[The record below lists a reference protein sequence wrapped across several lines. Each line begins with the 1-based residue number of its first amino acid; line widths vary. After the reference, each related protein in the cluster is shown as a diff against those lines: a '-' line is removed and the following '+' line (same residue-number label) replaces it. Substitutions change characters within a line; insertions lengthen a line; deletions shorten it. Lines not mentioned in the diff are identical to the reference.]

1 MAPSSPF
8 VSFANFHAFALKP
21 LCLPCTHMVLSEN
34 TSAPLNNR
42 GGYKKVSSLAIIL
55 PLLQESQRSFTQMT
69 CTRVARGACQVLPL
83 KASCVSCVYLI
94 MECVSS
100 SVFIYKLTWGGRKKK
115 QLKDTMSTCKR
126 SCITLVNRYLHCQ
139 NVTTNITFLTFIR
152 VMMCYWMLYKPVTV
166 CKWCLSSR
174 QSLTGSHLFER
185 EERES

>member
-42 GGYKKVSSLAIIL
+42 GGQLIGNNPPSSAGIAEVLYSDVVY
-55 PLLQESQRSFTQMT
+55 PRSERCM
-69 CTRVARGACQVLPL
+69 
-83 KASCVSCVYLI
+83 
-94 MECVSS
+94 S
-100 SVFIYKLTWGGRKKK
+100 SVAAQSLVCLLCLSDHGVCVVFCVHLQVDLGGEKKK

-152 VMMCYWMLYKPVTV
+152 VMMCY
-166 CKWCLSSR
+166 
-174 QSLTGSHLFER
+174 
-185 EERES
+185 